1 MSARILIACHTGSL
15 LVLYLARCFQSSPAP
30 AIIVKSLIN
39 PNPTAGQGSRPYGQ
53 RYREAT
59 SPRVELHTPL
69 TSALSVFLA
78 QNIQPHELRLQTGI
92 FFQP

>member
-30 AIIVKSLIN
+30 ALIVKSLIN
-39 PNPTAGQGSRPYGQ
+39 PNPTAGQGSRPCGQ
-53 RYREAT
+53 RLVKPP

-69 TSALSVFLA
+69 TSALSLFLA
-78 QNIQPHELRLQTGI
+78 QDIQPHELRLQTVI